1 MPQTNAN
8 RFHPKRWTPL
18 TWLAILLWAWEAL
31 PHNYP
36 PSVSYKVDSVTGK
49 LSDPT
54 HYKSLSEIP
63 FPVGW
68 PIHYVTPS
76 YLFTPLQPLLAGSP
90 VPPPAPSKVSLFAM
104 AANFVL
110 IVIAISA
117 LVYLL
122 QKYLYQYSL
131 LFVLLLMLIVPF
143 YFTMGRLVVLLAGYN
158 AGKWYHIA
166 VYFSPI
172 AVALAARYSVC
183 PRFKLARFRLN
194 CKDDRNSCDDYD
206 NPEDAIAAALRL
218 DMRGEWTPS
227 IILYRDAA
235 KRWPE
240 HGAYINRCIDQIVQK
255 QHLAQM

>member
-18 TWLAILLWAWEAL
+18 TWLAILLWAWEAFS
-31 PHNYP
+31 HNYP
-36 PSVSYKVDSVTGK
+36 PSASYKVDSVTGK

-68 PIHYVTPS
+68 PLHYVRPS
-76 YLFTPLQPLLAGSP
+76 DLSIGPVTLVGAPMPL
-90 VPPPAPSKVSLFAM
+90 PAPSNVSLFAM

-110 IVIAISA
+110 IMIAISA

-131 LFVLLLMLIVPF
+131 LFVLLLMLIVPL
-143 YFTMGRLVVLLAGYN
+143 YFALGRLVVLLAGYN
-158 AGKWYHIA
+158 AGEWYRIA
-166 VYFSPI
+166 FYFSPV
-172 AVALAARYSVC
+172 AVALAARYSVY
-183 PRFKLARFRLN
+183 PRFKWARFRLN
-194 CKDDRNSCDDYD
+194 YKDDRRSYDDYD

-218 DMRGEWTPS
+218 DMRGEWTSS

-235 KRWPE
+235 RRWPE
-240 HGAYINRCIDQIVQK
+240 HAAYINRCIDQIAQK
-255 QHLAQM
+255 QQLAQR